1 MAGDS
6 RQWSGGYGSRAIWP
20 RAIGHP
26 ALVVLLVVTAAEV
39 AAVRSSRGV
48 VEAKRLAV
56 RLTVA
61 TIVFVAGLP
70 RGYATR
76 ARCAAACRTAALFA
90 DGGPRSPANTE
101 SRGGW
106 TGIVPVGEED
116 AGGGDAGSAI
126 SIR

>member
-1 MAGDS
+1 MGK
-6 RQWSGGYGSRAIWP
+6 P
-20 RAIGHP
+20 
-26 ALVVLLVVTAAEV
+26 AEV

-70 RGYATR
+70 RLVLGYATR